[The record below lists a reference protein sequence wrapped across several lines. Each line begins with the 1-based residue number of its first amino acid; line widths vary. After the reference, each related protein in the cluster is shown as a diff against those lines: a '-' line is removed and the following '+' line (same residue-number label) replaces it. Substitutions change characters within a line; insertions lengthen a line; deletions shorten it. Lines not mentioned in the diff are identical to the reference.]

1 MARRFIVIKLLSVFF
16 LLTAISP
23 AELWAREARLVDM
36 AASNT
41 GDNLLLFVRVEGAFT
56 EKMEQAVLNGIST
69 SFSFIIVLE
78 QITPLFLPN
87 KTIAEKRFSHN
98 IKYENLKN
106 RFTVR
111 RSWEDNRSLTTES
124 FEEAKQWMSEIKGLP
139 VAPARKIEKDKRYR
153 IRARAELDKVE
164 LPFYLDYI
172 FFFVSLWDFKTEW
185 HSIEFVY

>member
-16 LLTAISP
+16 LLAALSP
-23 AELWAREARLVDM
+23 AELWARDARLAEM

-41 GDNLLLFVRVEGAFT
+41 GDNLLVFLRVEGAFT
-56 EKMEQAVLNGIST
+56 EKMEQAVLNGIPT
-69 SFSFIIVLE
+69 SFSFIIILE

-87 KTIAEKRFSHN
+87 RTIAEKKVSHN

-111 RSWEDNRSLTTES
+111 RSWQDGRRLTTES
-124 FEEAKQWMSEIKGLP
+124 FEEARKWMSEIKSLP
-139 VAPARKIEKDKRYR
+139 VAPIRKIEKGKRYR

-172 FFFVSLWDFKTEW
+172 FFFVSMWDFKTDW

>member
-1 MARRFIVIKLLSVFF
+1 MARRCVVIKLLSVFF
-16 LLTAISP
+16 LLAAIYP
-23 AELWAREARLVDM
+23 AELGAREARLADM

-111 RSWEDNRSLTTES
+111 RSWEDDRTLTTES
-124 FEEAKQWMSEIKGLP
+124 
-139 VAPARKIEKDKRYR
+139 
-153 IRARAELDKVE
+153 
-164 LPFYLDYI
+164 
-172 FFFVSLWDFKTEW
+172 
-185 HSIEFVY
+185 